1 MCRSAAT
8 TPTSVPVSTIVDAE
22 AMASTAATSVV
33 IQART
38 PVRAAAA
45 GAASATG
52 PASTSASTSAS
63 AERRAGL
70 TIQTRTPPAIEQ
82 NSQVNNA
89 QDVVQY
95 VASTTPRAGPI
106 MKEISIATESMASTD
121 LRSDSSTACMR
132 AWRTIEKVGT
142 TNSPATPTNS
152 SNGQ

>member
-22 AMASTAATSVV
+22 AIASTAATSVV

-52 PASTSASTSAS
+52 PASASASAS